1 MDTCFSGIFARLQP
15 GSWISEAE
23 ITVLL
28 EQRINDCRKRRLEE
42 AVYKPRRKLLVDLY
56 YAYVRQPAPE
66 GAAIELLPSITDLD
80 YLPDFDTIIKLP
92 EGTDVNGE
100 TFKPT
105 VERLPALVQE
115 WRAGVDA
122 QFAALVVIPPE
133 LSTDGVSADQVADQ
147 KSMLAERLRLTS
159 AVFNVPSSGVL
170 WMFPDF
176 LAPSMF
182 HTRYY
187 SSRAGQAACAK
198 KLDSVEVRR
207 NFGLFMLWKNKIL
220 DTPTRSDA
228 NANATFHESSPRPQ
242 ISKYVWV
249 QIFVKDVD
257 FAGEIAHAA
266 NEDIVTGFGGFI
278 VRGCA
283 REDGYN

>member
-1 MDTCFSGIFARLQP
+1 
-15 GSWISEAE
+15 
-23 ITVLL
+23 L

-187 SSRAGQAACAK
+187 SSRAGQVCHHPWSLTNGHGKAVIELLKEAACVVHACG
-198 KLDSVEVRR
+198 LDPHIATVQDIDKR
-207 NFGLFMLWKNKIL
+207 NACLTCLPHIYRIF
-220 DTPTRSDA
+220 
-228 NANATFHESSPRPQ
+228 SP
-242 ISKYVWV
+242 
-249 QIFVKDVD
+249 
-257 FAGEIAHAA
+257 
-266 NEDIVTGFGGFI
+266 
-278 VRGCA
+278 
-283 REDGYN
+283 